1 MNRERHKIG
10 LKHIS
15 WPNKTRNIEAQNIYV
30 IFELNGSTTSQSQ
43 GFKTEIEAG
52 FYPDVSSLIPK
63 LNNALR
69 SIKENYSRRYDV
81 LAGGGNDENDF
92 LEFTYDEHS
101 EMVTLSYNREMV
113 SSTGRYRVKV
123 KLTKRLYV
131 KLGFGLESDYDLDP
145 FIVPQCEF
153 GGSGRPS
160 RYVADLNLGHTCL
173 FIYLDVIEKD
183 RIVGDQLTSL
193 LAIVPW
199 AGQHNGQTFFEP
211 KITEYCTLRYDV
223 IDEINVQLVGDTGEI
238 LDFVSGKVFLTLHI
252 KDIFE

>member
-1 MNRERHKIG
+1 M
-10 LKHIS
+10 
-15 WPNKTRNIEAQNIYV
+15 
-30 IFELNGSTTSQSQ
+30 
-43 GFKTEIEAG
+43 
-52 FYPDVSSLIPK
+52 
-63 LNNALR
+63 
-69 SIKENYSRRYDV
+69 
-81 LAGGGNDENDF
+81 
-92 LEFTYDEHS
+92 
-101 EMVTLSYNREMV
+101 

-123 KLTKRLYV
+123 KLSKRLYV

-160 RYVADLNLGHTCL
+160 CYVADLNLGHTCL

-199 AGQHNGQTFFEP
+199 TGEHNGQTFFEP
-211 KITEYCTLRYDV
+211 KIIEYCALRYDV